1 MRVRPPGTPEER
13 HPGLDAKI
21 VAALDR
27 IGEALQVLARRLAEA
42 HDLSPTQLRVLARIY
57 AGPPPPAR
65 TSALARELD
74 VADPTVSDA
83 VAALRRKGLVGR
95 QQDPADRR
103 HYRLHLTADGQ
114 RTAHAVSR
122 WTAPVEVAT
131 STIPRPDGEHL
142 LATLLD
148 LLECL
153 HAEHLISVTR
163 ACTTCRHFE
172 PAPRHARPARHAQPT
187 VHRCAFFDYRLGPS
201 DIRVDCPEHLT
212 QEEFARRGAAGG
224 R

>member
-1 MRVRPPGTPEER
+1 MRPPGTPEER

-27 IGEALQVLARRLAEA
+27 IGEAFQVLARRAAEA
-42 HDLSPTQLRVLARIY
+42 HDLSPTQLRVLARLH
-57 AGPPPPAR
+57 AGPPPAAR
-65 TSALARELD
+65 TGALARELD

-83 VAALRRKGLVGR
+83 VAALRRKGLVDR
-95 QQDPADRR
+95 QQDPDDRR
-103 HYRLHLTADGQ
+103 HYRLYLTADGQ
-114 RTAHAVSR
+114 RISHAVSR

-131 STIPRPDGEHL
+131 SRIGRPDGEHL

-148 LLECL
+148 VLERM

-172 PAPRHARPARHAQPT
+172 PAPRRSRPA

-201 DIRVDCPEHLT
+201 DIRVDCPEHVT
-212 QEEFARRGAAGG
+212 QEEFARHNGAAGG